1 MNFGLRRKEVLVW
14 QRNTARSTAWSWNF
28 LTSWCSFLV
37 HAGWICRICGTSG
50 CRIFGDEGGLDPA
63 GTDQVVVGDMERSRL
78 KDVKVLF
85 FAGVNEGS
93 VPREKSRGGLLSEM
107 DRERLAEQEVE
118 LAPTSRQETCIQK
131 FYMYLSLTKPSQR
144 LILSW
149 SLADADGKSLRP
161 SWLIASIKELFPE
174 VDIRTEADRTLT
186 GLLAL
191 PEGSL
196 TELTEAVQAAR
207 EQKETRLQQA
217 LIRWY
222 AEHKEWQQKLDRL
235 LDAVFYVKEQPIG
248 HAVARARRKCFWKEA
263 LPGWN
268 SLQPAPMRIFYSM
281 VSGSESGN

>member
-1 MNFGLRRKEVLVW
+1 MYRGK
-14 QRNTARSTAWSWNF
+14 
-28 LTSWCSFLV
+28 
-37 HAGWICRICGTSG
+37 
-50 CRIFGDEGGLDPA
+50 
-63 GTDQVVVGDMERSRL
+63 
-78 KDVKVLF
+78 
-85 FAGVNEGS
+85 
-93 VPREKSRGGLLSEM
+93 KSRGGLLSEM

-131 FYMYLSLTKPSQR
+131 FYMYLNLTKPSQQ

-161 SWLIASIKELFPE
+161 SWLIASIKELFPK

-222 AEHKEWQQKLDRL
+222 AEHTEWQQKLDRL
-235 LDAVFYVKEQPIG
+235 LDAVFFVKPEQPIG
-248 HAVARARRKCFWKEA
+248 QCGGKSAVRNASGRKRHPAGTVC
-263 LPGWN
+263 
-268 SLQPAPMRIFYSM
+268 SLRLCAFSTVWSPAQREGTERPA
-281 VSGSESGN
+281 GSRYGKCIS